1 MRELFCILT
10 AVTLLGGCRSS
21 SDPAPLKPIPIQL
34 RSSFP
39 ADSVTVAPGVF
50 DLSVAFNQ
58 EIQDDD
64 VRVLMVPAAR
74 SPGTLQ
80 IHGRSYDRLGIVPS
94 SYGLAQRVLLDGPR
108 FLRPYL
114 IRIYTGDASGDW
126 WIPSDLEPGRIL
138 GDLGQIG
145 QMDGEISSPP
155 GGPDPTHCVI
165 FAYERD
171 GLGEFPDPELVF
183 EIAQPVSIALAEQGS
198 PSPGVVWYRVNN
210 LVTYERYTV
219 IVVLDTSGEGNYD
232 PREDWWGYPQ
242 DPHTFR
248 LTEAEAHFY
257 VCTPRLDQVRLR
269 RPIGS
274 NPAP

>member
-1 MRELFCILT
+1 MRELIYILA

-21 SDPAPLKPIPIQL
+21 SEPEALKPIPIQL

-50 DLSVAFNQ
+50 DLSVDFNQ
-58 EIQDDD
+58 EIGIDD
-64 VRVLMVPAAR
+64 VRMLLVPA
-74 SPGTLQ
+74 SPSMGTPQ
-80 IHGRSYDRLGIVPS
+80 THGRSYDRLDIEPS
-94 SYGLAQRVLLDGPR
+94 VNSLAHRVLLDGPR
-108 FLRPYL
+108 FFRPYL
-114 IRIYTGDASGDW
+114 IRIYNGDANGSW
-126 WIPSDLEPGRIL
+126 LIPEEREPCWL
-138 GDLGQIG
+138 VGDLGQIG
-145 QMDGEISSPP
+145 RIDGEISSPP

-171 GLGEFPDPELVF
+171 GLGAAPDPKLIF
-183 EIAQPVSIALAEQGS
+183 EIAQPISIALAEKGS
-198 PSPGVVWYRVNN
+198 PGPGVVSYQVDN
-210 LVTYERYTV
+210 LVIYERYTV

-242 DPHTFR
+242 DPYSYR
-248 LTEAEAHFY
+248 LTDAEAHFY

-274 NPAP
+274 SPAP